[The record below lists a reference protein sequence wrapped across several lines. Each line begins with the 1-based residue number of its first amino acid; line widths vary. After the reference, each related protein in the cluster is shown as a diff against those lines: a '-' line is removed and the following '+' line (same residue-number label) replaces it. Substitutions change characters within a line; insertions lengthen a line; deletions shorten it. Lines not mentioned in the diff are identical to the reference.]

1 MAQNFISCDREQQL
15 LMPPDLREWLPAGHL
30 AWFVLETVGEMDL
43 TRFYS
48 AYRDDGWGRAAYE
61 PSMMVALLLY
71 AYCKGER
78 SARKIEERCQEDV
91 GYRVI
96 CANNAPDH
104 VTINR
109 FRSAHAHALAG
120 LFGQVLSLCA
130 RAGMVNVGTIA
141 LDGTR
146 MEANAAREANLDFE
160 RIAREIIEEAGE
172 VDATEDERFGE
183 RKGDELPPELAPG
196 PGRQA
201 WIREAKRQLEAERE
215 AKAEPVPRAR
225 GPRLVEAHRRLL
237 EDWHAELKGARD
249 HELWRAR
256 RIARDGPQGMA
267 TGAVRPYLA
276 PEQPTGLVNL
286 TDPDSRLVKGERG
299 FLQGYTAQAAV
310 TEDQL
315 ILTAEVITGGSE
327 RNTLEPLFDLTCAE
341 LEQAGIAERPEV
353 AVADAGF
360 WNTEQIERLAK
371 QGIRALVN
379 PDSGKR
385 KEPSRIRG
393 KPHYQRMREQLDT
406 EEGHELYRKRKQ
418 MVEPVFAHTKF
429 NRGIERFKRRGLVAC
444 RAEWRLIT
452 ATHNLLK
459 LWQNSAA
466 VAPA

>member
-1 MAQNFISCDREQQL
+1 MAQNFISCDRDQQL

-30 AWFVLETVGEMDL
+30 AWFVLETVGEIDL
-43 TRFYS
+43 APFYA

-78 SARKIEERCQEDV
+78 SARKIEERCTEDI

-96 CANNAPDH
+96 CANNIPDH

-109 FRSAHAHALAG
+109 FRSAHAEALAG
-120 LFGQVLSLCA
+120 LFGQVLALCA
-130 RAGMVNVGTIA
+130 QAGMVSVGTIA

-160 RIAREIIEEAGE
+160 RVAREIIEEAGA
-172 VDATEDERFGE
+172 VDAAEDERFGE

-201 WIREAKRQLEAERE
+201 WIREAKRRLEAERV
-215 AKAEPVPRAR
+215 AKAESVPRAR
-225 GPRLVEAHRRLL
+225 KERLAEAHRRLV
-237 EDWHAELKGARD
+237 EDWRVELKAARD

-256 RIARDGPQGMA
+256 RIEREGRQFMA
-267 TGAVRPYLA
+267 TGAVTPYVA
-276 PEQPTGLVNL
+276 PEQPSGIINV

-327 RNTLEPLFDLTCAE
+327 RNALEPLIDLTCSE
-341 LEQAGIAERPEV
+341 LVQAGIKQRPKV
-353 AVADAGF
+353 ALADAGF

-371 QGIRALVN
+371 RGIRPLVN

-406 EEGHELYRKRKQ
+406 EQGHELYRKRKQ
-418 MVEPVFAHTKF
+418 MIEPVFAHTKF
-429 NRGIERFKRRGLVAC
+429 NRRIERFKRRGLAAC

-459 LWQNSAA
+459 LWQNTVA